1 MKGLNKLRIRALFQ
15 ICFVIIL
22 GIIVNLFI
30 VPGIIKF
37 SGILLVISFSFVFI
51 ITFLKASSV
60 KKYERS
66 CYLSTPNKSLEKICV
81 VTACKNEGDTIVN
94 TVKHYLEMSD
104 KIHFA
109 LYDDTSTDGSYEEL
123 QKLTKVY
130 PKRFILKKL
139 QKRNLQIHPKAFAL
153 EDAFNSVECDY
164 FLVIDSDSII
174 LEDDFSKSVNAIIND
189 NIDLLHLTRSNDMKS
204 NITNKMG
211 DIEELMFLGLRM
223 INFQTSVFGGS
234 GFFVRSKSVKGF
246 RYNDSSMSEDTYLN
260 SQLKKKSN
268 KIRFFLTLYCHEKAP
283 ETFKNFYKQRFNW
296 INMCIPYF
304 LLHEFLQ
311 LAFWNFI
318 FSIVFISLFNP
329 FSIGF
334 PLVTLCLATILALE
348 TAIAI
353 IITKKNILK
362 TMLHTLA
369 YLLFT
374 GYLVLGTFLWIQV
387 LIMLGKDKVTFEK
400 NKIESDKKYAK
411 MGK

>member
-1 MKGLNKLRIRALFQ
+1 VKRLSKLRIRALFQ

-66 CYLSTPNKSLEKICV
+66 YYLSTPNKSLEKICV

-211 DIEELMFLGLRM
+211 EIEELMFLGL
-223 INFQTSVFGGS
+223 
-234 GFFVRSKSVKGF
+234 
-246 RYNDSSMSEDTYLN
+246 
-260 SQLKKKSN
+260 
-268 KIRFFLTLYCHEKAP
+268 
-283 ETFKNFYKQRFNW
+283 
-296 INMCIPYF
+296 
-304 LLHEFLQ
+304 
-311 LAFWNFI
+311 
-318 FSIVFISLFNP
+318 
-329 FSIGF
+329 
-334 PLVTLCLATILALE
+334 
-348 TAIAI
+348 
-353 IITKKNILK
+353 
-362 TMLHTLA
+362 
-369 YLLFT
+369 
-374 GYLVLGTFLWIQV
+374 
-387 LIMLGKDKVTFEK
+387 
-400 NKIESDKKYAK
+400 
-411 MGK
+411 